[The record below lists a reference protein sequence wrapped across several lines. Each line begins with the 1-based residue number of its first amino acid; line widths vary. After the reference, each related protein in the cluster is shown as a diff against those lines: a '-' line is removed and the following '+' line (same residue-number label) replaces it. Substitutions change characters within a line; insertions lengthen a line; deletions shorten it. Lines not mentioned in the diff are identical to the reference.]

1 MKFQIKIKGENMRK
15 VLMVFFFGVIMA
27 LIVQQSYL
35 ARSEKINS
43 IYSDIFFT
51 RLAVETGQ
59 YTRQIEYG
67 IKNGKSLENFYN
79 IQSVLSEVRRCSSY
93 INGASIISKDSVLM
107 YSLSD
112 DSTEPPIRAAI
123 PKNGAIYSIYKN
135 TGSYIMAVP
144 IYGRT
149 SEAEGYLLLDLSEEA
164 VTNSVAEIHR
174 DNLIQSIAVS
184 VLTFLLGTVLIIHL
198 CRRRDSVFF
207 DCAGVF
213 SGTICAGLLV
223 DSVLSAVKLNLTL
236 DSLIQ
241 QSVSK
246 IVMALQNDLDG
257 ISDKGVAISR
267 IYDLNSWLFDSCQQV
282 PFIDNLIYDKS
293 YKISA
298 IVYSGYATERTAGY
312 ILLVAGIIGICAA
325 GLLAVCVICW
335 LADKLNRKLEQRKSE
350 DLKIG
355 GKDRYSEAAQ

>member
-1 MKFQIKIKGENMRK
+1 MNKLK
-15 VLMVFFFGVIMA
+15 VLLALLFGVIIA
-27 LIVQQSYL
+27 FIAQQSYFV
-35 ARSEKINS
+35 RSEKINS

-67 IKNGKSLENFYN
+67 IKNGKSIDNFYN
-79 IQSVLSEVRRCSSY
+79 IQSVLSDVRRCSSY
-93 INGASIISKDSVLM
+93 INGAYIISKESVLM
-107 YSLSD
+107 YSLSED
-112 DSTEPPIRAAI
+112 NTIPPSRVSI
-123 PKNGAIYSIYKN
+123 PKSGAIYSVYKN
-135 TGSYIMAVP
+135 AGSYIMAVP

-149 SEAEGYLLLDLSEEA
+149 DDAEGYLLLDLSEEA
-164 VTNSVAEIHR
+164 VTNSVAGIHR
-174 DNLIQSIAVS
+174 DDLIQTVAAST
-184 VLTFLLGTVLIIHL
+184 LTFLMGTVLMIHL
-198 CRRRDSVFF
+198 CRRREKVFF
-207 DCAGVF
+207 DCARVF
-213 SGTICAGLLV
+213 SVTICAGLLV
-223 DSVLSAVKLNLTL
+223 DSVLSAIKLYLTL

-246 IVMALQNDLDG
+246 IVMALQNDLDS

-298 IVYSGYATERTAGY
+298 IVYSGYAPERTMGY

-325 GLLAVCVICW
+325 ALLAVCVIFR
-335 LADKLNRKLEQRKSE
+335 LADRQNRKSEQRRSE
-350 DLKIG
+350 DLKFA
-355 GKDRYSEAAQ
+355 GKDRYSRSAQ